1 MNFSRKLIAV
11 LAVLCLFGAQQAA
24 FAHWAAHLGAPAVV
38 GVEAPD
44 GDHAAAAVLGQS
56 CTGCAAFAGLD
67 AALAGSVATLPVAT
81 AAVESTLHAPQEKSV
96 CTIRR
101 YDSRA
106 PPAVL

>member
-1 MNFSRKLIAV
+1 MTFHRKLIAI

-24 FAHWAAHLGAPAVV
+24 FAHWAAHLGAPAIV
-38 GVEAPD
+38 GAEAPD
-44 GDHAAAAVLGQS
+44 GEHAAAAVLGQS

-67 AALAGSVATLPVAT
+67 AALPGSTLPVADSP
-81 AAVESTLHAPQEKSV
+81 AFVDTLLPAPQEKSV
-96 CTIRR
+96 SAIRR

>member
-44 GDHAAAAVLGQS
+44 GEHAAAAVLGQS
-56 CTGCAAFAGLD
+56 CTSCAAFAGLD
-67 AALAGSVATLPVAT
+67 AALPGSTFSAAGALAH
-81 AAVESTLHAPQEKSV
+81 VESAFPAPQVKSV
-96 CTIRR
+96 RTIRR

>member
-1 MNFSRKLIAV
+1 MKSSRKLITV

-24 FAHWAAHLGAPAVV
+24 FAHWAAHLGAPAVA

-44 GDHAAAAVLGQS
+44 GEHAATAVLGQS
-56 CTGCAAFAGLD
+56 CTSCAAFAGLD
-67 AALAGSVATLPVAT
+67 AALPGSTVPAAT
-81 AAVESTLHAPQEKSV
+81 AITFVETALPAPQEKSV
-96 CTIRR
+96 STIRR

>member
-1 MNFSRKLIAV
+1 MTFARKLIAV

-24 FAHWAAHLGAPAVV
+24 FAHWAAHLGAPPAV

-44 GDHAAAAVLGQS
+44 GEHAAAAVLGQS
-56 CTGCAAFAGLD
+56 CTTCAAYAGLD
-67 AALAGSVATLPVAT
+67 AALPGSTVGASSALAF
-81 AAVESTLHAPQEKSV
+81 VESALPAPQEKSV
-96 CTIRR
+96 SAIRR